1 MGRFLHAKTSPLVL
15 GWDFAG
21 TVDALGDGVTDLGEG
36 AGGFSLLGF
45 LNMGEAPIMFYA
57 SIVSLC
63 MWVNS
68 VKMNQWFN
76 SEGSIWFALALAI
89 PNFIFAVLLAKLL
102 LEPVKI
108 YKRQRSRKSSLVGK
122 VCVVKSQE
130 INEGFGR
137 CEVATDSAP
146 IIVNARTENGEVLK
160 QGDSA
165 VIVRQL
171 PEQGF
176 HIVTKQ
182 TWE

>member
-1 MGRFLHAKTSPLVL
+1 MTE
-15 GWDFAG
+15 
-21 TVDALGDGVTDLGEG
+21 LGES
-36 AGGFSLLGF
+36 AGGFSILGF
-45 LNMGEAPIMFYA
+45 LNMGEVPIMFYA
-57 SIVSLC
+57 SIVALC

-76 SEGSIWFALALAI
+76 PDGSTWFALALAI
-89 PNFIFAVLLAKLL
+89 PNLMFAVLLAKVL

-108 YKRQRSRKSSLVGK
+108 YNRKRQRTSSLVGK

-160 QGDSA
+160 QGDPA

-182 TWE
+182 NLE